1 MSRAIGRRM
10 LFSFYNPKG
19 SFQPAEIL
27 ERHLSFSRYRLAAT
41 LSSRAMVLASL
52 PPLTLYADDFN
63 TLPFIILLEQ
73 ALVVLPDE

>member
-1 MSRAIGRRM
+1 
-10 LFSFYNPKG
+10 
-19 SFQPAEIL
+19 
-27 ERHLSFSRYRLAAT
+27 
-41 LSSRAMVLASL
+41 MVLASL